1 MLLQVSG
8 GQPRAGAPCTAAT
21 SLLGSRS
28 MRSKL
33 LLPMETARKTS
44 VQNSRRMVS
53 CLQIEASEGDVRLV
67 ELGTPPLVK
76 MCGITSPEDA
86 AMAAKAGANY
96 VGMIVW
102 PKSKRSVCLSLAREI
117 AAAAREGGA
126 EPVGVFVDEN
136 ATEIEDMCIAAGLG
150 IAQLHGDGARSAW
163 MQGLPETL
171 KLIYVVHANKNGVI
185 QTPFPE
191 DKSNHHQRIVDWLL
205 VDSMQGGSGEKFEW
219 SNFQAP
225 AKCSKEGWLLAGG
238 LTPQNVGVAISLVR
252 PSAVDVSSGIAGA
265 DGICK
270 DPALIQAFMDAVH
283 NSSLT
288 NLPHQQIVH

>member
-150 IAQLHGDGARSAW
+150 IAQVLEIHCKTKSSDNLLQKLGTDKASVHERFAGFVVRRLMSRVGLQLHGDGARSAW

-171 KLIYVVHANKNGVI
+171 KFIYVVHANKNGVI

-205 VDSMQGGSGEKFEW
+205 VDSMQGG
-219 SNFQAP
+219 
-225 AKCSKEGWLLAGG
+225 
-238 LTPQNVGVAISLVR
+238 R
-252 PSAVDVSSGIAGA
+252 
-265 DGICK
+265 
-270 DPALIQAFMDAVH
+270 
-283 NSSLT
+283 
-288 NLPHQQIVH
+288 

>member
-1 MLLQVSG
+1 
-8 GQPRAGAPCTAAT
+8 
-21 SLLGSRS
+21 

-53 CLQIEASEGDVRLV
+53 CLQIEASEGNVRLV

-117 AAAAREGGA
+117 AAAAREWGA

-136 ATEIEDMCIAAGLG
+136 AAEIEDMCIAAGLG

-185 QTPFPE
+185 QTPLPE

-219 SNFQAP
+219 SNFHAP

-238 LTPQNVGVAISLVR
+238 LTPQNVGVAVSLVR

-265 DGICK
+265 DGIRK

>member
-171 KLIYVVHANKNGVI
+171 KFIYVVHANKNGVI

-238 LTPQNVGVAISLVR
+238 LTPQNVGVAVSLVR

-270 DPALIQAFMDAVH
+270 DPALIKAFMDAIH
-283 NSSLT
+283 NSSST

>member
-8 GQPRAGAPCTAAT
+8 GQPRAGAPCTAAP

-28 MRSKL
+28 MRSKV
-33 LLPMETARKTS
+33 LLPMETARKRS

-53 CLQIEASEGDVRLV
+53 CLQIEASEEDVRLV

-96 VGMIVW
+96 AGMIVW

-136 ATEIEDMCIAAGLG
+136 AAEIEDMCIAAGLG

-185 QTPFPE
+185 QTPLPE

-219 SNFQAP
+219 SNFHAP

-238 LTPQNVGVAISLVR
+238 LTPQNVGVAVSLVR

-265 DGICK
+265 DGIRK

>member
-1 MLLQVSG
+1 
-8 GQPRAGAPCTAAT
+8 
-21 SLLGSRS
+21 
-28 MRSKL
+28 
-33 LLPMETARKTS
+33 
-44 VQNSRRMVS
+44 
-53 CLQIEASEGDVRLV
+53 
-67 ELGTPPLVK
+67 

-136 ATEIEDMCIAAGLG
+136 AAEIEDMCIAAGLG

-185 QTPFPE
+185 QTSFPE
-191 DKSNHHQRIVDWLL
+191 DKSSHHQRIVDWLL

-238 LTPQNVGVAISLVR
+238 LTPQNVEVAVSLVR

-265 DGICK
+265 DGIRK

-288 NLPHQQIVH
+288 NLPHQQIVL

>member
-8 GQPRAGAPCTAAT
+8 GQPRAGAPCTAAP

-28 MRSKL
+28 MRGKL

-67 ELGTPPLVK
+67 ELGAPLLVK

-136 ATEIEDMCIAAGLG
+136 AAEIEDMCIAAGLG

-238 LTPQNVGVAISLVR
+238 LTPQNVGVAVSLVR
-252 PSAVDVSSGIAGA
+252 PSAVDVSSGITGA

-270 DPALIQAFMDAVH
+270 DPALIQAFMDAIH

-288 NLPHQQIVH
+288 NLPHQQIID

>member
-8 GQPRAGAPCTAAT
+8 GQPRAGAPCTAAP

-53 CLQIEASEGDVRLV
+53 CLQIEASEGNVRLV

-117 AAAAREGGA
+117 AAAAREWGA

-136 ATEIEDMCIAAGLG
+136 AAEIEDMCIAAGLG

-185 QTPFPE
+185 QTPLPE

-219 SNFQAP
+219 SNFHAP

-238 LTPQNVGVAISLVR
+238 LTPQNVGVAVSLVR

-265 DGICK
+265 DGIRK